1 MAYDKLPAMHLF
13 QTLMFL
19 LTLLFRLGM
28 LQAYPLIIHFAYVP
42 GVMYDVSTTDKYI
55 SVVAPEHVALQYPI
69 PDGCNRKTLRATKKT
84 PYLTLRMECEEE
96 PKTVLSY
103 YSVDNLVVPLLP
115 TLEKS
120 NTHLLDDYSFSI

>member
-1 MAYDKLPAMHLF
+1 MHLLQLF
-13 QTLMFL
+13 MFL
-19 LTLLFRLGM
+19 SSLLFCLGM
-28 LQAYPLIIHFAYVP
+28 LEAYPLIIHFAYVP

-55 SVVAPEHVALQYPI
+55 SVVAPEHVALQYLI
-69 PDGCNRKTLRATKKT
+69 PDGCDQMTLRATKKT

-96 PKTVLSY
+96 PKTVLSF
-103 YSVDNLVVPLLP
+103 YSVDDVLPLLP